1 MKIKVYFIFHRKD
14 SCTFLDFE
22 TNLTSVK
29 LERKEE
35 NEVQLKVSTDYAI
48 RIVLY
53 IAIKKDIV
61 QSKELSEILGIPQST
76 VFKIGKKLSD
86 NDIINITVGVQGGF
100 LLKKNP
106 ENISLFDI
114 INIFEPTTKINR
126 CLEEDKYCSRSA
138 TEECSVR
145 KAYSKIQRR
154 FEDGL
159 KNANIKE
166 LL

>member
-1 MKIKVYFIFHRKD
+1 MENNVYFIFHRKD

-61 QSKELSEILGIPQST
+61 QSKELSETLGIPQST

-86 NDIINITVGVQGGF
+86 NEISIFSII
-100 LLKKNP
+100 
-106 ENISLFDI
+106 D
-114 INIFEPTTKINR
+114 IFEPTIRINS
-126 CLEEDKYCSRSA
+126 CLEEDKYCSRFA
-138 TEECSVR
+138 TETCPVR
-145 KAYSKIQRR
+145 KVYCTMQKHFEEYLKKIKIL
-154 FEDGL
+154 DL
-159 KNANIKE
+159 I
-166 LL
+166 

>member
-1 MKIKVYFIFHRKD
+1 MENNVYFIFHRKD

-61 QSKELSEILGIPQST
+61 QSKEVSETLGIPQST

-86 NDIINITVGVQGGF
+86 NEIISIATGIQGGF
-100 LLKKNP
+100 KLKKHP
-106 ENISLFDI
+106 KDISIFSI
-114 INIFEPTTKINR
+114 IDIFEPTIRINS
-126 CLEEDKYCSRSA
+126 CLEEDKYCSRFA
-138 TEECSVR
+138 TETCPVR
-145 KAYSKIQRR
+145 KVYCTMQKHFEEYLKKIKIL
-154 FEDGL
+154 DL
-159 KNANIKE
+159 I
-166 LL
+166 

>member
-1 MKIKVYFIFHRKD
+1 MENNVYFIFHRKD

-61 QSKELSEILGIPQST
+61 QSKELSETLGIPQST

-86 NDIINITVGVQGGF
+86 NEIISI
-100 LLKKNP
+100 
-106 ENISLFDI
+106 
-114 INIFEPTTKINR
+114 
-126 CLEEDKYCSRSA
+126 A
-138 TEECSVR
+138 TG
-145 KAYSKIQRR
+145 IQ
-154 FEDGL
+154 
-159 KNANIKE
+159 
-166 LL
+166 

>member
-1 MKIKVYFIFHRKD
+1 MENNVYFIFHRKD

-61 QSKELSEILGIPQST
+61 QSKELSETLGIPQST

-86 NDIINITVGVQGGF
+86 NEIISIATVIQGGF
-100 LLKKNP
+100 KLKKHTKD
-106 ENISLFDI
+106 ISIFSI
-114 INIFEPTTKINR
+114 IDIFEPTIRINS
-126 CLEEDKYCSRSA
+126 CLEEDKYCSRFA
-138 TEECSVR
+138 TETCPVR
-145 KAYSKIQRR
+145 KVYCTMQKHFEEYLKKIKIL
-154 FEDGL
+154 DL
-159 KNANIKE
+159 I
-166 LL
+166 

>member
-1 MKIKVYFIFHRKD
+1 MENNVYFIFHRKD

-61 QSKELSEILGIPQST
+61 QSKELSETLGIPQST

-86 NDIINITVGVQGGF
+86 NEIISIATGIQGGF
-100 LLKKNP
+100 KLKKHP
-106 ENISLFDI
+106 KDISIFSIIDI
-114 INIFEPTTKINR
+114 FVLRKINIVADLLQKLALFEKFIVQCKN
-126 CLEEDKYCSRSA
+126 
-138 TEECSVR
+138 
-145 KAYSKIQRR
+145 I
-154 FEDGL
+154 L
-159 KNANIKE
+159 KNI
-166 LL
+166 

>member
-1 MKIKVYFIFHRKD
+1 MENNVYFIFHRKD

-61 QSKELSEILGIPQST
+61 QSKELSETLGIPQST
-76 VFKIGKKLSD
+76 VFI
-86 NDIINITVGVQGGF
+86 QGGF
-100 LLKKNP
+100 KLKKHP
-106 ENISLFDI
+106 KDISIFSI
-114 INIFEPTTKINR
+114 IDIFEPTIRINS
-126 CLEEDKYCSRSA
+126 CLEEDKYCSRFA
-138 TEECSVR
+138 TETCPVR
-145 KAYSKIQRR
+145 KVYCTMQKHFEEYLKKIKIL
-154 FEDGL
+154 DL
-159 KNANIKE
+159 I
-166 LL
+166 

>member
-1 MKIKVYFIFHRKD
+1 MENNVYFIFHRKD

-61 QSKELSEILGIPQST
+61 QSKELSETLGIPQST

-86 NDIINITVGVQGGF
+86 NEIISIATGIQGGF
-100 LLKKNP
+100 KLKKTP
-106 ENISLFDI
+106 
-114 INIFEPTTKINR
+114 KGY
-126 CLEEDKYCSRSA
+126 KY
-138 TEECSVR
+138 
-145 KAYSKIQRR
+145 
-154 FEDGL
+154 F
-159 KNANIKE
+159 
-166 LL
+166 